1 MISVTVIDYGAGNL
15 GSVVRAL
22 ESLGVAVTL
31 ARDPVLLSGADAI
44 VLPGVGAF
52 AEAMALMDRSGWLP
66 PLNSAVLERRV
77 PVLGICLGMQL
88 MAARGEEGG
97 DTPGLN
103 WLGGGVVRRLH
114 PPPESGVRLP
124 HIGWNDLIRG
134 RAHPLFDGIPEGAAF
149 YFAHSY
155 HIDGLPEDCVVGRCT
170 HGATFVAAVARGHI
184 LGVQFHPEKSYAN
197 GMRLLRNFLA
207 TVGDRPHA

>member
-1 MISVTVIDYGAGNL
+1 MNVTIVDYGAGNL
-15 GSVVRAL
+15 GSVTRAF
-22 ESLGVAVTL
+22 ESLGAAVTL
-31 ARDPVLLSGADAI
+31 ARDPAELSGADAI

-52 AEAMALMDRSGWLP
+52 AEAMDFLDRGGWLP
-66 PLNSAVLERRV
+66 HLNAAVLERRV

-103 WLGGGVVRRLH
+103 WLGGGVVRRLN
-114 PPPESGVRLP
+114 PPPESATRLP
-124 HIGWNDLIRG
+124 HIGWNDLIRKQE
-134 RAHPLFDGIPEGAAF
+134 HPLLAGIPEGATF

-155 HIDGLPEDCVVGRCT
+155 HVDDLPEPCVLCRSA
-170 HGATFVAAVARGHI
+170 HGLEFVAAVARDHI

-197 GMRLLRNFLA
+197 GMRLLRNFLETA
-207 TVGDRPHA
+207 GGNPRA